1 MSKPPILVLDLDGT
15 LVHTAPDLVDT
26 LNRVLNEEG
35 VAPLGYERA
44 IRTIGNGAKVM
55 IEAGLAAQ
63 GEADSPARIDQLYAR
78 FLAHYEIH
86 MTDRSVPFPGAVAAI
101 DRFAAAGWTLAICT
115 NKLERLSRDLLK
127 RLSIAD
133 RFKVIA
139 GQDTFGVRKPDAR
152 HLVETIRAAGGEAD
166 RAIMVGD
173 TSIDIETAK
182 RAGVRSVAVAFGYS
196 AVPVGELGADAVIE
210 HFDQLFDTAAG
221 LSHSLMT
228 ERKSARP
235 Y

>member
-1 MSKPPILVLDLDGT
+1 VTKPPILVLDLDGT
-15 LVHTAPDLVDT
+15 LVDTAPDLVDT

-63 GEADSPARIDQLYAR
+63 GEAVSPARIDQLYAR

-235 Y
+235 S